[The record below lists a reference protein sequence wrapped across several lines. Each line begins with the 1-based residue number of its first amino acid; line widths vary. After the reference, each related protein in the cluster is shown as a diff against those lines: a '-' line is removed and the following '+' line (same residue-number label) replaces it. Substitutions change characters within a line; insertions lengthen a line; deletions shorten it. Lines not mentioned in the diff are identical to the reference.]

1 MTTPQGCPRC
11 GSLHL
16 EQKKV
21 LTFWGWLFLILA
33 IVNACFTFGLSL
45 LLLIPAWYCKV
56 RTVRVADELALP
68 FRLSPRG

>member
-1 MTTPQGCPRC
+1 VTTPQGCPRC

-33 IVNACFTFGLSL
+33 IVNACL
-45 LLLIPAWYCKV
+45 LLLIPAWYCNRV
-56 RTVRVADELALP
+56 RSWCERCGW
-68 FRLSPRG
+68 RMS

>member
-45 LLLIPAWYCKV
+45 LLLIPAWYCNRV
-56 RTVRVADELALP
+56 RSWCERCGW
-68 FRLSPRG
+68 RMS